1 MSSKR
6 FRMKWKLFWK
16 WNGSINMIISSPDH
30 IFTWSSVKMFA
41 IAFAFDL
48 QFAEL
53 LLGCA
58 YVFLKTLCYGL
69 IVGFFSGYRLMSLTW
84 IHEYTVSCVLLSKML
99 TGVVM
104 IFLYFPTSIV
114 CMSST
119 YVKMKKKKQH
129 NTNTRRSPATTTE
142 TPSKCVHIPVHVRFF
157 LFVSLLCSDPIQCRL
172 AVYTLCSLYACMYA
186 LAA

>member
-1 MSSKR
+1 MKIVLK
-6 FRMKWKLFWK
+6 MKWIDKY
-16 WNGSINMIISSPDH
+16 DH
-30 IFTWSSVKMFA
+30 IFTWSYLHLVFGQNVCNRFCLWFA
-41 IAFAFDL
+41 ICRAFAW
-48 QFAEL
+48 
-53 LLGCA
+53 
-58 YVFLKTLCYGL
+58 LCLRFSQDIMLFGL

-84 IHEYTVSCVLLSKML
+84 IHEYTVSCVLLGKML

>member
-1 MSSKR
+1 MFSNEMKIVLK
-6 FRMKWKLFWK
+6 MKWIDKYDH
-16 WNGSINMIISSPDH
+16 ISSPDH
-30 IFTWSSVKMFA
+30 IFTWSSVKLFA
-41 IAFAFDL
+41 IAFVFDL

-58 YVFLKTLCYGL
+58 YVFLKTLCYS
-69 IVGFFSGYRLMSLTW
+69 VWSFGFFSGYRLMSLTW

-129 NTNTRRSPATTTE
+129 NTNTRRSSATTTE

-172 AVYTLCSLYACMYA
+172 AVYTLCSPYACMYV